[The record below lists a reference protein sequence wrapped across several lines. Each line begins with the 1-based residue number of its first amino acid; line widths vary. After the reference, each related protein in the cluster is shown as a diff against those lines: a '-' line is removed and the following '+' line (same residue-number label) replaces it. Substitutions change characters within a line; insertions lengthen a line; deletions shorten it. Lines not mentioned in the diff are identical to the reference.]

1 MGPSV
6 KFVSRINGSF
16 SKKNMG
22 QLFSLVKKT
31 KPEGGVRGV
40 FGKRPDFFRFF
51 PGPLPLAILAILV
64 NLENLVNMKK
74 CWMPYSGLL
83 DVCLRKELLSEQII
97 SLKTLFHL
105 CN

>member
-1 MGPSV
+1 MTNYRHALLFWANETDIISKYKDFWMGPSV

-64 NLENLVNMKK
+64 NLENLVNMK
-74 CWMPYSGLL
+74 
-83 DVCLRKELLSEQII
+83 
-97 SLKTLFHL
+97 
-105 CN
+105 